1 MAFELTKD
9 ILADIK
15 ETVASGQQ
23 EALLELL
30 SDVHAADVAEILDH
44 VDIRT
49 ASTIYRSLE
58 HEFSADVLL
67 ELDEDLRE
75 KILEELSSK
84 EIAEHVIENIDSDDA
99 ADVISEL
106 SEQKAKEVLEHV
118 ENDVSDE
125 IEELLGYEE
134 GSVGSIMAKEMITTQ
149 AGWSVKRAIIEMRK
163 QSEDVEKIYTIYVVD
178 AAGKLTGWLSL
189 KDLLF
194 TSEST
199 RSEIS
204 DLATSDIH
212 TLSPHED
219 AEDAV
224 DKLKKYDLVTMPV
237 VDDDGVLLGRVT
249 FDDAMDV
256 MEEEAEKDYQ
266 MASGISEAVESDDSV
281 LKLTRARLP
290 WLVIGLIGGIL
301 VAQVIALYEE
311 QLRIDPRLAFFIP
324 LIAAMGGNV
333 GVQSSAIIVQGLAN
347 RTIKTHSIVSR
358 LSKELLVGLLNAA
371 VCGSLLLLFNI
382 VMGSTG
388 ALSYTVSIAL
398 FAVIIFAALF
408 GTVTPLVLDRFKVD
422 PALATGPFIT
432 TMNDI
437 MGLLVYFWVGK
448 MFYEAMPPLG

>member
-9 ILADIK
+9 VLAEIK
-15 ETVASGQQ
+15 AAVDNGQQ
-23 EALLELL
+23 ETLLELL
-30 SDVHAADVAEILDH
+30 SDVHAADVAEILDQ
-44 VDIRT
+44 VDIRA
-49 ASTIYRSLE
+49 ASAIYRSLE
-58 HEFSADVLL
+58 HEFSADVLM

-75 KILEELSSK
+75 KILGELSSK
-84 EIAEHVIENIDSDDA
+84 EIAEQVIENIDSDDA

-106 SEQKAKEVLEHV
+106 SVEKAKEVLDHV
-118 ENDVSDE
+118 ENEVSDG
-125 IEELLGYEE
+125 IEELLAYED

-149 AGWSVKRAIIEMRK
+149 ADWSVKRAVIEMRR
-163 QSEDVEKIYTIYVVD
+163 QSEDVDKIYTIYVVD
-178 AAGKLTGWLSL
+178 SDGVLTGWLSL

-194 TSEST
+194 NSEST
-199 RSEIS
+199 RTRIS

-237 VDDDGVLLGRVT
+237 VDDSGVLLGRVT

-256 MEEEAEKDYQ
+256 MEEEAEKDFQ
-266 MASGISEAVESDDSV
+266 MASGISGIVESDDSI

-347 RTIKTHSIVSR
+347 RTIKTHAILSR
-358 LSKELLVGLLNAA
+358 LSKELIVGLLNAA
-371 VCGSLLLLFNI
+371 VCGTLLLTFNMVI
-382 VMGSTG
+382 GSTG

-408 GTVTPLVLDRFKVD
+408 GTVTPLILDRFKVD

-437 MGLLVYFWVGK
+437 MGLLVYFWVGQL
-448 MFYEAMPPLG
+448 FYEAMPPIG